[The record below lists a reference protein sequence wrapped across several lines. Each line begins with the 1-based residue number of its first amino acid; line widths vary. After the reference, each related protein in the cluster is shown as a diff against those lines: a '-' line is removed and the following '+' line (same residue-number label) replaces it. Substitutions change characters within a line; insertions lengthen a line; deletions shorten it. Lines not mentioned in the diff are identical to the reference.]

1 MAGKY
6 EINMCEGALFP
17 KILRCAFPMMI
28 ANLLQLLYHSVDMII
43 VGRFSGEAALAAV
56 GSTSSIINLIVTL
69 LSGISVGTSIVA
81 SQYIGAKD
89 DKKTFDT
96 VHTSMLVS
104 VISGIVF
111 AFIGYFLAEPML
123 VLTGSP
129 DNVFHQALLYLRIF
143 FFGTPGFIIGNFG
156 SSLMRSVGDT
166 KRPLYV
172 FSFSSILNAILNL
185 VFVIKFNMGVAGVA
199 LATIISQYASAF
211 IIVYLMAKTDGLIKL
226 YINKLK
232 IKKYIL
238 IDILKKGLP
247 VGVQGLIFGS
257 SNVIIQ
263 SSINSFGSV
272 VMAGNTAAA
281 NIEDYL
287 YFTLNTFCHASTIVV
302 GQNFGAKK
310 YERIDKTILICS
322 GLVIL
327 IGVAVILCT
336 IPFERTLLGIYAP
349 GNETAISYGIL
360 RFKYILHV
368 YFLCG
373 LMELFIGSI
382 RGLGIT
388 LVPMLVSVA
397 GVVGVR
403 IVWIYTVF
411 ASYRTLDSLY
421 ISYPISWAVSIF
433 ILIVCYIVVRNKM
446 LKSKESR

>member
-28 ANLLQLLYHSVDMII
+28 TNLLQLLYNAIDII
-43 VGRFSGEAALAAV
+43 VVGRFSGEIALAAV
-56 GSTSSIINLIVTL
+56 GSTSSIINLIVNL
-69 LSGISVGTSIVA
+69 LNGISVGTSIVA
-81 SQYIGAKD
+81 SQYIGAKEY
-89 DKKTFDT
+89 KKTFDT

-104 VISGIVF
+104 VISGIAF

-123 VLTGSP
+123 VLTDSP
-129 DNVFHQALLYLRIF
+129 DNVFSQASLYLRIYF
-143 FFGTPGFIIGNFG
+143 LGTPGVMIGTFG
-156 SSLMRSVGDT
+156 SALLRSVGDT

-172 FSFSSILNAILNL
+172 FSFSGVLNAVLNL
-185 VFVIKFNMGVAGVA
+185 IFVIKFNMGVAGVA
-199 LATIISQYASAF
+199 LATIISQYVSAF
-211 IIVYLMAKTDGLIKL
+211 IIVYLMTKTDGMLKL
-226 YINKLK
+226 YINELK

-247 VGVQGLIFGS
+247 VGIQGLIFSS

-272 VMAGNTAAA
+272 AMAGSSAAA
-281 NIEDYL
+281 NIEGFL
-287 YFTLNTFCHASTIVV
+287 YVTLNTFCHAATIVV

-310 YERIDKTILICS
+310 YERIDKTVLICT

-327 IGVAVILCT
+327 IGVAIILCI
-336 IPFERTLLGIYAP
+336 IPFERSLLGIYAP
-349 GNETAISYGIL
+349 GNEGAISYGIL